1 MILAALRNPRI
12 VLALGAVL
20 SLSACAQESVTRGL
34 MSETMI
40 EPPSVAASAL
50 PRFDIAQI
58 NVQVPRSLKVSEKNT
73 YKPVADIVWHG
84 DPLGDRYEQVAAVVK
99 AGFAAGTHAMN
110 SGRAVVIDVAV
121 QRFHAVTPK
130 TYYTVGGWHEIELVM
145 MVRDARTGAEL
156 MAPHPVS
163 LNFRSLKGADAA
175 NAEATGRTQ
184 KVRIVDH
191 LARAIRA
198 EMSVPANYSGF

>member
-12 VLALGAVL
+12 VLALCAVL
-20 SLSACAQESVTRGL
+20 GLSACAQTSVTRGL
-34 MSETMI
+34 MTETTI
-40 EPPSVAASAL
+40 EAPTVSATAL
-50 PRFDIAQI
+50 PRFNVVQI
-58 NVQVPRSLKVSEKNT
+58 NVQVPRSLKVSELNT

-99 AGFAAGTHAMN
+99 AGFAAGTREMHGN
-110 SGRAVVIDVAV
+110 RAVVVDVAV

-130 TYYTVGGWHEIELVM
+130 TYYTIGGWHEIELLM

-156 MAPHPVS
+156 MEAHRVT

-175 NAEATGRTQ
+175 NAEATGQTQ
-184 KVRIVDH
+184 KVRIISH
-191 LARAIRA
+191 LAAAIRA
-198 EMSVPANYSGF
+198 EMSVPANYIGF

>member
-1 MILAALRNPRI
+1 
-12 VLALGAVL
+12 
-20 SLSACAQESVTRGL
+20 
-34 MSETMI
+34 
-40 EPPSVAASAL
+40 
-50 PRFDIAQI
+50 
-58 NVQVPRSLKVSEKNT
+58 
-73 YKPVADIVWHG
+73 
-84 DPLGDRYEQVAAVVK
+84 
-99 AGFAAGTHAMN
+99 
-110 SGRAVVIDVAV
+110 
-121 QRFHAVTPK
+121 
-130 TYYTVGGWHEIELVM
+130 M

-184 KVRIVDH
+184 QVRIVDH